1 MLEIDNVYIKAT
13 EKTIQALNA
22 SDLDGLLLFGYDNIQ
37 YVSGAFLPFLP
48 YRKDL
53 RTAAFISKGGEAV
66 YICPAELASS
76 VKKSGRIHNIRTYVT
91 TGNCPSAFLAAVKDT
106 LGESKKIGIDCERIS
121 HSLFTALKETA
132 ASVEFEGADALV
144 ADLRKV
150 KCESEIDLLS
160 QVAYVSDHGINGVLH
175 HAMGNNPRSM
185 LGLAEEVRVHE
196 MERGLYS
203 GYNSIAHV
211 TGHEMNST
219 HFPKCKSYGFNYG
232 FSPIERL
239 SAYDLCKIR
248 YDGVSDGYWSNS
260 CRLFHYKAPN
270 EDQIKTYEKWFEMRN
285 YMLSIIKPGVKCC
298 DVWKKTNEYAESHGI
313 TLDPKTLLGH
323 AVGVTPVEGPFFEA
337 DDSTEISEDMIL
349 VISPA
354 VMAGEESIQSND
366 TIRITADGNVVLNW
380 WKDWR
385 EPYTGIAEL

>member
-1 MLEIDNVYIKAT
+1 MLEIDNIEIKTT
-13 EKTIQALNA
+13 EKVLDAVRQ
-22 SDLDGLLLFGYDNIQ
+22 SGWDGLLLFGYDNIQ
-37 YVSGAFLPFLP
+37 YAGGAFLPFLP

-53 RTAAFISKGGEAV
+53 RTAVFAGKSGEMV

-76 VKKSGRIHNIRTYVT
+76 ARKLGKIKNIRTYVSS
-91 TGNCPSAFLAAVKDT
+91 GKCPRNFIAAVAETVCGCKT
-106 LGESKKIGIDCERIS
+106 LGIDCERVS
-121 HSLFTALKETA
+121 HRLFTALQKA
-132 ASVEFEGADALV
+132 AEGIAFESADSLIR
-144 ADLRKV
+144 DLRQV
-150 KCESEIDLLS
+150 KSCCEIKLLS
-160 QVAYVSDHGINGVLH
+160 EVAYVADHGINGVLH
-175 HAMGNNPRSM
+175 HAMGNSPRSM

-203 GYNSIAHV
+203 GYNAVAHV
-211 TGHEMNST
+211 YGHDMN
-219 HFPKCKSYGFNYG
+219 HAHYPKCHSYGNNYG

-239 SAYDLCKIR
+239 DPYDICKIR

-270 EDQIKTYEKWFEMRN
+270 AEQEAAYAKWFEMRN
-285 YMLSIIKPGVKCC
+285 FMLSIIKPGVKCSE
-298 DVWKKTNEYAESHGI
+298 VYEKTFAYAESHDI
-313 TLDPKTLLGH
+313 VLDKGTLLGH

-337 DDSTEISEDMIL
+337 EDDTEIKEDMIL

-354 VMAGEESIQSND
+354 IMDGKESIQSND
-366 TIRITADGNVVLNW
+366 TIRVTSEGSVVLNW